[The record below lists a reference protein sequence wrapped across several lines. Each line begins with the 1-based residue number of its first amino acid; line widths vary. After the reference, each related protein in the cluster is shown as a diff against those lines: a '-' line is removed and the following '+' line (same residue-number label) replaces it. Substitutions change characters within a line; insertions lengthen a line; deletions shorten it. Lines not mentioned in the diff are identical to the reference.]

1 MHITIA
7 ASLFTLIVPSLG
19 HDVQFY
25 TGIQCRGE
33 RLGGVVGLTPEDGC
47 KDGSL
52 YSTNAQSVY
61 IAQGDTDEDLIIAF
75 YKGDNCPLENAVA
88 KGNDGACLSV
98 GGAYQQFGSY
108 NAIPIIPAQS
118 QVNDNPSKLQH
129 GAFFEDDD
137 GVQWRMQQ
145 IAENAFRGVRA
156 EEWSSTMRTANTQPL
171 PEFDDMHTVRVA
183 DDPNKNSAEKE

>member
-1 MHITIA
+1 MHNTIA

-33 RLGGVVGLTPEDGC
+33 RLGGVVGLTPDDGC
-47 KDGSL
+47 QDGSL

-75 YKGDNCPLENAVA
+75 YKGDNCPFENAVA

-108 NAIPIIPAQS
+108 NALPIILSNKHEDTTQP
-118 QVNDNPSKLQH
+118 QVDDVPSRFQH
-129 GAFFEDDD
+129 GALFEDDD
-137 GVQWRMQQ
+137 G

-156 EEWSSTMRTANTQPL
+156 DEWSSTMRTANTQPL
-171 PEFDDMHTVRVA
+171 PEFDDMHTVKVA
-183 DDPNKNSAEKE
+183 EDPNKKE

>member
-1 MHITIA
+1 MHITVGTG
-7 ASLFTLIVPSLG
+7 LFTLILPSLG

-33 RLGGVVGLTPEDGC
+33 RVGGAVGLTPDDGC
-47 KDGSL
+47 QDGSL
-52 YSTNAQSVY
+52 YSINAQSVY

-108 NAIPIIPAQS
+108 NAIPIIPAQF

-129 GAFFEDDD
+129 GALFEDDD
-137 GVQWRMQQ
+137 G
-145 IAENAFRGVRA
+145 IAESAFRGVRA
-156 EEWSSTMRTANTQPL
+156 EEWSSTMRIANTQPL
-171 PEFDDMHTVRVA
+171 PELVYMHTTRVA
-183 DDPNKNSAEKE
+183 EDPNQNCAEKE

>member
-7 ASLFTLIVPSLG
+7 AGLFTLIVPSLG

-33 RLGGVVGLTPEDGC
+33 RLGGVVGLTPDDGC
-47 KDGSL
+47 QDGNL
-52 YSTNAQSVY
+52 YSTKAQSVY

-75 YKGDNCPLENAVA
+75 YKGDSCRLENAVA

-108 NAIPIIPAQS
+108 NALPIILRNKHEDTAQS
-118 QVNDNPSKLQH
+118 QVDDAPSRFQH
-129 GAFFEDDD
+129 GALFEDDD
-137 GVQWRMQQ
+137 GVSCKMKAMALFLYSGCDR
-145 IAENAFRGVRA
+145 
-156 EEWSSTMRTANTQPL
+156 
-171 PEFDDMHTVRVA
+171 
-183 DDPNKNSAEKE
+183 

>member
-7 ASLFTLIVPSLG
+7 AGCFTLIVPSLG

-33 RLGGVVGLTPEDGC
+33 RLGGVVGLTPDDGC
-47 KDGSL
+47 QDGSL
-52 YSTNAQSVY
+52 YSTNAQSVH

-75 YKGDNCPLENAVA
+75 YKGDKCPLENTVA

-98 GGAYQQFGSY
+98 GGAYQQFDSY
-108 NAIPIIPAQS
+108 NALPIIPAQS
-118 QVNDNPSKLQH
+118 QVNDIPSKLQH
-129 GAFFEDDD
+129 GALFEDD
-137 GVQWRMQQ
+137 GG

-156 EEWSSTMRTANTQPL
+156 DEWSSTMRTANTQPL
-171 PEFDDMHTVRVA
+171 PEFDDMHTKSQKTPIRT
-183 DDPNKNSAEKE
+183 PPKTQE

>member
-7 ASLFTLIVPSLG
+7 AGLFALIVPSLG

-33 RLGGVVGLTPEDGC
+33 RLGGVAGLTPDDGYQG
-47 KDGSL
+47 GSL

-108 NAIPIIPAQS
+108 NALPIIVRNKHEDTSQS
-118 QVNDNPSKLQH
+118 QADDVRSRFQH
-129 GAFFEDDD
+129 GALLEDDD
-137 GVQWRMQQ
+137 GVSCKT
-145 IAENAFRGVRA
+145 RA
-156 EEWSSTMRTANTQPL
+156 MALFSIPKC
-171 PEFDDMHTVRVA
+171 DC
-183 DDPNKNSAEKE
+183 

>member
-7 ASLFTLIVPSLG
+7 ACLFTLIVPSLG

-33 RLGGVVGLTPEDGC
+33 RLGGAVGLTPDDGC
-47 KDGSL
+47 QDGSL

-61 IAQGDTDEDLIIAF
+61 IAQGDAEEDLIIAF
-75 YKGDNCPLENAVA
+75 YKGDNYPLENAVA
-88 KGNDGACLSV
+88 KGNGGACLSV

-108 NAIPIIPAQS
+108 KAVPIIPR
-118 QVNDNPSKLQH
+118 SKPLDFQH
-129 GAFFEDDD
+129 GALFEDEN
-137 GVQWRMQQ
+137 G

-156 EEWSSTMRTANTQPL
+156 EQWSSTMRIANTQPL
-171 PEFDDMHTVRVA
+171 LGLDDTHTVKVA
-183 DDPNKNSAEKE
+183 EVPIITQATTPE